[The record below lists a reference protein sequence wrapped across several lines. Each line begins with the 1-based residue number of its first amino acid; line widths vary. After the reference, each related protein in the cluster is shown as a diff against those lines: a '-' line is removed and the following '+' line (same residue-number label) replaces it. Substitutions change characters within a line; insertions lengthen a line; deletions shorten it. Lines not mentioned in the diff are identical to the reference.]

1 MPVIQLVSSDGEKFP
16 VELDIIKQSV
26 TIKTMLEDLG
36 IDDDSNSEP
45 VPLPNVEA
53 SILGKIIEWC
63 NKHKDDA
70 RDKFTEISLSK
81 LPEWYVEK
89 NSIPN
94 EMKLLFSR
102 FFWLSFFLNDGIVT
116 FVGYVY
122 GLVILRVFSTIIY
135 VHKFYKN
142 FFYIFR
148 DEKEFFPVC
157 KPYDQGDDQKILF
170 DLILAANYLDIK
182 GILDLGCKIV
192 AKKIQELPDAEAIR
206 RHFNITNDLPKED
219 STENA

>member
-1 MPVIQLVSSDGEKFP
+1 MRKNIRQNIMNQMTFYFEISLVRIPLWSQDITSCKKKYSFFFSTYKEKKNFITMPVIQLVSSDGEKFP

-89 NSIPN
+89 KILKIN
-94 EMKLLFSR
+94 ELLISQ
-102 FFWLSFFLNDGIVT
+102 FFWISFFI
-116 FVGYVY
+116 
-122 GLVILRVFSTIIY
+122 
-135 VHKFYKN
+135 
-142 FFYIFR
+142 
-148 DEKEFFPVC
+148 
-157 KPYDQGDDQKILF
+157 
-170 DLILAANYLDIK
+170 
-182 GILDLGCKIV
+182 
-192 AKKIQELPDAEAIR
+192 
-206 RHFNITNDLPKED
+206 
-219 STENA
+219 

>member
-89 NSIPN
+89 KILKMN
-94 EMKLLFSR
+94 ELLISR
-102 FFWLSFFLNDGIVT
+102 FFWISFSYI
-116 FVGYVY
+116 VGYVN
-122 GLVILRVFSTIIY
+122 GLVISRVFF
-135 VHKFYKN
+135 H
-142 FFYIFR
+142 
-148 DEKEFFPVC
+148 
-157 KPYDQGDDQKILF
+157 
-170 DLILAANYLDIK
+170 
-182 GILDLGCKIV
+182 
-192 AKKIQELPDAEAIR
+192 
-206 RHFNITNDLPKED
+206 NDLC
-219 STENA
+219 S

>member
-53 SILGKIIEWC
+53 SILRKIIEWC

-89 NSIPN
+89 Q
-94 EMKLLFSR
+94 MLGQARCTKKLPETDPTNTSLYKMPTKNLFPSSCTA
-102 FFWLSFFLNDGIVT
+102 W
-116 FVGYVY
+116 
-122 GLVILRVFSTIIY
+122 
-135 VHKFYKN
+135 
-142 FFYIFR
+142 
-148 DEKEFFPVC
+148 
-157 KPYDQGDDQKILF
+157 
-170 DLILAANYLDIK
+170 
-182 GILDLGCKIV
+182 
-192 AKKIQELPDAEAIR
+192 
-206 RHFNITNDLPKED
+206 
-219 STENA
+219 

>member
-1 MPVIQLVSSDGEKFP
+1 MRKNIRQNIMNQMTFYFEISLVRIPLWSQDITSCKKKYSFFFQLIKKKKNFITLPVIQLVSSDGEKFP

-53 SILGKIIEWC
+53 SILRKIIEWC

-89 NSIPN
+89 KILKIN
-94 EMKLLFSR
+94 ELLISR
-102 FFWLSFFLNDGIVT
+102 FFWISFFI
-116 FVGYVY
+116 
-122 GLVILRVFSTIIY
+122 
-135 VHKFYKN
+135 
-142 FFYIFR
+142 
-148 DEKEFFPVC
+148 
-157 KPYDQGDDQKILF
+157 
-170 DLILAANYLDIK
+170 
-182 GILDLGCKIV
+182 
-192 AKKIQELPDAEAIR
+192 
-206 RHFNITNDLPKED
+206 
-219 STENA
+219 

>member
-53 SILGKIIEWC
+53 SILRKIIEWC

-89 NSIPN
+89 KILKIN
-94 EMKLLFSR
+94 ELSTNFTIFLDI
-102 FFWLSFFLNDGIVT
+102 FFYI
-116 FVGYVY
+116 VGYVY
-122 GLVILRVFSTIIY
+122 GLVI
-135 VHKFYKN
+135 
-142 FFYIFR
+142 
-148 DEKEFFPVC
+148 
-157 KPYDQGDDQKILF
+157 
-170 DLILAANYLDIK
+170 
-182 GILDLGCKIV
+182 
-192 AKKIQELPDAEAIR
+192 
-206 RHFNITNDLPKED
+206 
-219 STENA
+219 

>member
-1 MPVIQLVSSDGEKFP
+1 M
-16 VELDIIKQSV
+16 
-26 TIKTMLEDLG
+26 
-36 IDDDSNSEP
+36 
-45 VPLPNVEA
+45 
-53 SILGKIIEWC
+53 
-63 NKHKDDA
+63 
-70 RDKFTEISLSK
+70 
-81 LPEWYVEK
+81 
-89 NSIPN
+89 
-94 EMKLLFSR
+94 
-102 FFWLSFFLNDGIVT
+102 
-116 FVGYVY
+116 VGYVY
-122 GLVILRVFSTIIY
+122 GLVFSRVFSTMIY

-142 FFYIFR
+142 LCYIFR

-206 RHFNITNDLPKED
+206 QHFNITNDLPKED

>member
-102 FFWLSFFLNDGIVT
+102 FFWLSFF
-116 FVGYVY
+116 
-122 GLVILRVFSTIIY
+122 
-135 VHKFYKN
+135 
-142 FFYIFR
+142 
-148 DEKEFFPVC
+148 
-157 KPYDQGDDQKILF
+157 
-170 DLILAANYLDIK
+170 
-182 GILDLGCKIV
+182 
-192 AKKIQELPDAEAIR
+192 
-206 RHFNITNDLPKED
+206 
-219 STENA
+219 